1 MVLKVKIL
9 WNERAVFIEEL
20 SAVVITD
27 LHIGYEDELREKGVI
42 VPSQWKN
49 MKVRIEN
56 IMEKTKAEKLIIL
69 GDIKH
74 NILRAPRYVRRFF
87 EDMPY
92 EIMAV
97 KGNHD
102 GGIEDMVDFKVYPS
116 QGFRIG
122 KYGFIH
128 GHSWPSE
135 YVVKADFL
143 LMGHMHPEIE
153 LFDSLKKSNKM
164 ACILHGNLN
173 EKGIE
178 KYGKN
183 MSIFVLPAF
192 NPLVGAPIGKP
203 LGPLFT
209 KDLVTNMDIY
219 LLNGIYLGKRKI
231 SLFEA
236 QDL

>member
-1 MVLKVKIL
+1 MKIL
-9 WNERAVFIEEL
+9 WNERAVFLEEL
-20 SAVVITD
+20 SAIVIAD
-27 LHIGYEDELREKGVI
+27 LHIGYEDELRENGII

-49 MKVRIEN
+49 MRNRIES
-56 IMEKTKAEKLIIL
+56 IMKKIKAEKLILL

-74 NILRAPRYVRRFF
+74 NILRTPRYVREFF

-122 KYGFIH
+122 KYGFMH

-135 YVVKADFL
+135 DVVKADFL
-143 LMGHMHPEIE
+143 FMGHMHPEIE
-153 LFDSLKKSNKM
+153 LFDSLKKSTKM
-164 ACILHGNLN
+164 ACILHGSLN
-173 EKGIE
+173 EKGVE

-183 MSIFVLPAF
+183 ISILVLPAF
-192 NPLVGAPIGKP
+192 NPLVGAAIGKP

-209 KDLVTNMDIY
+209 NNLVTSMDVY
-219 LLNGIYLGKRKI
+219 LLNGTYLGKRKI
-231 SLFEA
+231 SQYEA

>member
-1 MVLKVKIL
+1 MKIL
-9 WNERAVFIEEL
+9 WNERAVYLEDI
-20 SAVVITD
+20 SAVIITD
-27 LHIGYEDELREKGVI
+27 LHIGYEDELRERGII
-42 VPSQWKN
+42 VPSQWKSMRN
-49 MKVRIEN
+49 RIED
-56 IMEKTKAEKLIIL
+56 IMEKTEADRLIIL

-74 NILRAPRYVRRFF
+74 SILSTPRYVREFF

-102 GGIEDMVDFKVYPS
+102 GGIEEMVDFKVYPS

-128 GHSWPSE
+128 GHSWLSE
-135 YVVKADFL
+135 EVVKADFL
-143 LMGHMHPEIE
+143 FMGHMHPEIE
-153 LFDSLKKSNKM
+153 LFDSLRKSNKM
-164 ACILHGNLN
+164 ACFLYGNLN

-178 KYGKN
+178 KYGRD
-183 MSIFVLPAF
+183 MAILILPAF
-192 NPLVGAPIGKP
+192 NPLVGAAIGKP

-209 KDLVTNMDIY
+209 NDLVTSMEIY
-219 LLNGIYLGKRKI
+219 LLNGTYLGKYKI
-231 SLFEA
+231 SQSQA

>member
-1 MVLKVKIL
+1 MKIL
-9 WNERAVFIEEL
+9 WNERAIFIEEL
-20 SAVVITD
+20 SAVVIAD

-49 MKVRIEN
+49 MKNRIES
-56 IMEKTKAEKLIIL
+56 IMEKTKANRLIIL

-74 NILRAPRYVRRFF
+74 NILRTPRYVREFF
-87 EDMPY
+87 DDMPY

-102 GGIEDMVDFKVYPS
+102 GGIEEMVDFKVYPS

-128 GHSWPSE
+128 GHSWSSE
-135 YVVKADFL
+135 DVVKADFL
-143 LMGHMHPEIE
+143 FMGHMHPEIE

-164 ACILHGNLN
+164 ACILHGSLN

-183 MSIFVLPAF
+183 ISIFVLPAF
-192 NPLVGAPIGKP
+192 NPLVGAAIGKP

-209 KDLVTNMDIY
+209 NALVTDMDVY
-219 LLNGIYLGKRKI
+219 LLNGTYLGKRNI
-231 SLFEA
+231 SLSEA

>member
-1 MVLKVKIL
+1 MKIL
-9 WNERAVFIEEL
+9 WNERAIFMEEL
-20 SAVVITD
+20 SAVVIAD

-49 MKVRIEN
+49 MRNRIES
-56 IMEKTKAEKLIIL
+56 IMEKTQANRLIIL

-74 NILRAPRYVRRFF
+74 NILRTPRYVREFF
-87 EDMPY
+87 DDMPY
-92 EIMAV
+92 EIVAV

-102 GGIEDMVDFKVYPS
+102 GGIEEMVDFKVYPS

-135 YVVKADFL
+135 DVVKADFL
-143 LMGHMHPEIE
+143 FMGHMHPEIE

-164 ACILHGNLN
+164 ACILYGSLN

-178 KYGKN
+178 KYGKDI
-183 MSIFVLPAF
+183 SIFVLPAF
-192 NPLVGAPIGKP
+192 NPLVGAAIGKP

-209 KDLVTNMDIY
+209 NNLVADMDVY
-219 LLNGIYLGKRKI
+219 LLNGTYLGKRNI
-231 SLFEA
+231 SLSEA